1 MLKSFGIACLVLPL
15 ISVAI
20 SDTYISEPPSPAIV
34 KKNIAD
40 LKKEISILENIKAQ
54 KVYDHLATQ
63 KKEITDKNLLEIYY
77 VVLSFLK
84 IQSNDLSEDELRK
97 KLDSLLNSLNWLYS
111 DHVDEKF
118 SDKVTYL
125 GRLLKQDFFV
135 HLNLQKMSEC
145 LDKAN
150 HLKDIVEYSN
160 LNNDTTPEDG
170 PDYFSPD
177 FFLKKEIVTAQRIYS
192 RIDQLE
198 DISKNFSKNVENLT
212 KEQLTSNIKEANNFI
227 NKLKSTSILIGD
239 KRVKISRN
247 TRKHL
252 KNLTAASIE
261 KLIERKNQL
270 Q

>member
-1 MLKSFGIACLVLPL
+1 MLKKFGIACLVMPL
-15 ISVAI
+15 VSAAVW
-20 SDTYISEPPSPAIV
+20 DTYISKPPSPAIV
-34 KKNIAD
+34 KKNIED
-40 LKKEISILENIKAQ
+40 LKKEVNILENINAQ
-54 KVYDHLATQ
+54 KVFDHLAAQ

-84 IQSNDLSEDELRK
+84 IQSNDLPESELRK

-135 HLNLQKMSEC
+135 HLNIQKMSEC

-150 HLKDIVEYSN
+150 HLKDIVEYST

-170 PDYFSPD
+170 PDYFNPD
-177 FFLKKEIVTAQRIYS
+177 FFLKKEIMTAQRIYS
-192 RIDQLE
+192 QIIQLE
-198 DISKNFSKNVENLT
+198 NISKNFSKNVENLT
-212 KEQLTSNIKEANNFI
+212 KEQLIANIKEANNFI
-227 NKLKSTSILIGD
+227 NKLKSISILIGD

-270 Q
+270 L